1 MSKVLA
7 LIEKLSQQLDSNW
20 EEELS
25 AINIWED
32 FAPLYHKFSADR
44 YKANVILAFLV
55 FAYDRESK
63 RIDLHMDRMQSK
75 SKILCALAGLSAMAD
90 ADYTDAAVGLASP
103 YNELIEFYINYQK
116 DRRWRDIVSNY
127 DYHSKASAMASI
139 ASGPKEMEYVGKMLK
154 QASILRNDADQLV
167 AQLEQENV
175 VLDAALK
182 KENRVK
188 LSDRR
193 GEDFM
198 SHEVYM
204 RGIKQ
209 SQQAPLS
216 AAEEDNIM
224 DQYEQ

>member
-7 LIEKLSQQLDSNW
+7 LIEKLSQKLDSDW
-20 EEELS
+20 KQELI
-25 AINIWED
+25 AINVWED
-32 FAPLYHKFSADR
+32 FAPLYHKFPGDS

-55 FAYDRESK
+55 FAYDKESK
-63 RIDLHMDRMQSK
+63 QIDLHMDRMQSK

-90 ADYTDAAVGLASP
+90 ADYTDAAVGLMSP
-103 YNELIEFYINYQK
+103 YNELIEAYINYQK

-127 DYHSKASAMASI
+127 DFHSKASAMASI
-139 ASGPKEMEYVGKMLK
+139 ASGPKEMEYVGRMLK
-154 QASILRNDADQLV
+154 QASILRNDADVLV
-167 AQLEQENV
+167 TQLEQENV

-198 SHEVYM
+198 SHEIYM

-209 SQQAPLS
+209 ASQEPLS
-216 AAEEDNIM
+216 SAEEDDIM
-224 DQYEQ
+224 NQYES